1 MLGPLLSKLKYEVVR
16 PGREVALQLQLNLTN
31 VDSALKVELNTHFL
45 KLPDDPKYSYFRH
58 RPFGDE
64 YWNQW

>member
-1 MLGPLLSKLKYEVVR
+1 MLWPLLSKLKYEVAPWQR
-16 PGREVALQLQLNLTN
+16 ARMQLNLTN
-31 VDSALKVELNTHFL
+31 DDNALQVELTTHFL

-64 YWNQW
+64 Y